1 MESNIYN
8 MTIPIYKNKL
18 PEIFENVLVT
28 FIEHKDTHIEAKLLE
43 YDNINA
49 MMVYGDATRKKKV
62 YDWKREVPL
71 NKPSIAQ
78 VEQIIDNN
86 YVQVSTLRFI
96 DKKKEPKELALELMK
111 PFNDNKVL
119 VNIIKK
125 LCKTL
130 DIDFNNFWKDVIYK
144 IDKQRREDDNNQSLL
159 DTFSDT
165 ELIKSIISGVYSN
178 YDKIMDELGK
188 LLCNKIF
195 KIQTKINLITKQDV
209 HNTITFLNFIKLD
222 NKWIDSIKYDT
233 GSNYIIE
240 SSSEFSNQ
248 DNHDNLIEVIN
259 NHCAEYNVTARL
271 V

>member
-1 MESNIYN
+1 MEPNIYN
-8 MTIPIYKNKL
+8 MTIPIYENRL
-18 PEIFENVLVT
+18 PEIYENVLVT

-96 DKKKEPKELALELMK
+96 DKKKDPKKLAVELMK

-130 DIDFNNFWKDVIYK
+130 DIDFNNFWKNVIYQ

-159 DTFSDT
+159 DTLSDM
-165 ELIKSIISGVYSN
+165 EVIKNIISSVYSN
-178 YDKIMDELGK
+178 YEEIMAELGK
-188 LLCNKIF
+188 LLNNKIF

-209 HNTITFLNFIKLD
+209 HNTITFLNFIILD
-222 NKWIDSIKYDT
+222 NKWIDTIKYDT

-240 SSSEFSNQ
+240 SSSELSNQ

-259 NHCAEYNVTARL
+259 NRCTEYNVNARL